1 MPRRNYFPFSVV
13 ERRITVS
20 QATWQKRRQQ
30 HGGTV
35 ENLKEEMR
43 MAADRSSNGSVPA
56 AGISRLRELLSN
68 PLSLVGLALAAV
80 ALVNILSL
88 FLIDLMSDRPSP
100 YIGILASLVAPAFLF
115 LGLWLWR

>member
-1 MPRRNYFPFSVV
+1 
-13 ERRITVS
+13 
-20 QATWQKRRQQ
+20 
-30 HGGTV
+30 
-35 ENLKEEMR
+35 

-80 ALVNILSL
+80 ALVNILFL

-100 YIGILASLVAPAFLF
+100 YIGILAYMVAPGFLI
-115 LGLWLWR
+115 LGLLLEPIEAPWQRWPVPASACKVDRGSAPTCVPA